1 MEPNFDFN
9 IDNYTTTDLLNLF
22 KLEEN
27 FSLKDLFIK
36 EENLTR
42 EILSKINP
50 KYKNDI
56 INFIKLGKG
65 ILTSFQQEM
74 ESNKELKKNI
84 DKFLSKDSDPRVGKI
99 INPLA
104 TRPALESSIIPKES
118 INGYDYNTTTS
129 VYVFNTAVRND
140 FYTTFSEESTF
151 DLPVKFKNVVSI
163 SLSSVTIPNVLYGF
177 SEDRGNNQIYIEED
191 NTGISGI
198 VTLPDGNYTPFAL
211 NPSSPLPITEASFPL
226 NLTSCI
232 NTQLGTGTRF
242 RVQIDLAS
250 RTTTITNNTNTFMM
264 ITINKNPK
272 IFACNTFNTKN
283 RHLRNLIYSGVDPP
297 PKETLPVEIY
307 IRTLGYAMGFREIK
321 YQGLKSYTSES
332 LFDNRSTDYLY
343 FVLDDYT
350 GSQTFTET
358 YGLLG
363 ADGIL
368 KGNILGLVP
377 INTTFFGTTFDNGSN
392 FIYKKREYSGP
403 VDISRITMRLL
414 NQTGRLADLHN
425 TNFNFSLQ
433 VKTIYN
439 LTEKSKL
446 GLRTP
451 GFL

>member
-1 MEPNFDFN
+1 MENSFDFN
-9 IDNYTTTDLLNLF
+9 IDNYNITDLLNFF

-27 FSLKDLFIK
+27 FSLEDLLIK
-36 EENLTR
+36 GENLTR
-42 EILSKINP
+42 EILAKNNP
-50 KYKNDI
+50 KYKNEI

-65 ILTSFQQEM
+65 ILTSFQREM
-74 ESNKELKKNI
+74 ESNKEMKKTI
-84 DKFLSKDSDPRVGKI
+84 DRFLNKDSDPRVGKI
-99 INPLA
+99 INPFA
-104 TRPALESSIIPKES
+104 SRPALESSIIPTNN

-129 VYVFNTAVRND
+129 VYVFNTAARND
-140 FYTTFSEESTF
+140 FYTSFSEDATF
-151 DLPVKFKNVVSI
+151 DLPVKLKNVISI

-191 NTGISGI
+191 NTGLSGI
-198 VTLPDGNYTPFAL
+198 VVLPDGNYTPFAL
-211 NPSSPLPITEASFPL
+211 NPQSPLPITDASFPL
-226 NLTSCI
+226 VLTSSI
-232 NTQLGTGTRF
+232 NTQLGTGNRF
-242 RVQIDLAS
+242 KVSIDLAS
-250 RTTTITNNTNTFMM
+250 RETIITNTTNTFIMV
-264 ITINKNPK
+264 TINKNPK
-272 IFACNTFNTKN
+272 RFSCNSLINKN
-283 RHLRNLIYSGVDPP
+283 RPLRNLVYSGVDTP
-297 PKETLPVEIY
+297 PKDTLPVEVY

-321 YQGLKSYTSES
+321 YEGSQSYRSES

-343 FVLDDYT
+343 FVLDDNT

-363 ADGIL
+363 IDGIL

-377 INTTFFGTTFDNGSN
+377 INTTFFGTTFDNGAN

-403 VDISRITMRLL
+403 VDISRITTKLL

-433 VKTIYN
+433 VKSVYN

-446 GLRTP
+446 GLRNP